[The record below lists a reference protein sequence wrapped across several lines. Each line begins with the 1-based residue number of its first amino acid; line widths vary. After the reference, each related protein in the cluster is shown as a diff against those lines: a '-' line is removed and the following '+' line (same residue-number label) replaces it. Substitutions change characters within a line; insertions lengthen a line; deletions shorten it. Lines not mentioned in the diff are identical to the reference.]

1 MDIFDKYKL
10 RIINNKRYYE
20 FGFSAKIYSYE
31 LTHAIPY
38 LFKYKDITIQTSG
51 WSQLAIKILN
61 YLYEKN
67 GKKKVVER
75 KKFPGYVFVKL
86 IETAHICFMVTNTR
100 GVTNFVG
107 PVGKA
112 TPLSED
118 EVKRLGL
125 EKVEFVDVDLKAG
138 DSVRV
143 VNGALESFI
152 GVVEDISLERQK
164 VKVIVSMFGRQTP
177 VELDLSQVEKIQ
189 G

>member
-1 MDIFDKYKL
+1 ME
-10 RIINNKRYYE
+10 NNGE
-20 FGFSAKIYSYE
+20 AKWYVVHTYTGHEKMVEDNLKKMIENSNLQDFIQE
-31 LTHAIPY
+31 IAIPVEE
-38 LFKYKDITIQTSG
+38 DIV
-51 WSQLAIKILN
+51 
-61 YLYEKN
+61 EKN

-86 IETAHICFMVTNTR
+86 IETAHIC
-100 GVTNFVG
+100 VTNFVG

>member
-1 MDIFDKYKL
+1 ME
-10 RIINNKRYYE
+10 NNGE
-20 FGFSAKIYSYE
+20 AKWYVVHTYTGHEKMVEDNLKKMIENSNLQDFIQE
-31 LTHAIPY
+31 IAIPVEE
-38 LFKYKDITIQTSG
+38 DIV
-51 WSQLAIKILN
+51 
-61 YLYEKN
+61 EKN

-152 GVVEDISLERQK
+152 GVVEDINLERQK

>member
-1 MDIFDKYKL
+1 
-10 RIINNKRYYE
+10 
-20 FGFSAKIYSYE
+20 
-31 LTHAIPY
+31 
-38 LFKYKDITIQTSG
+38 
-51 WSQLAIKILN
+51 
-61 YLYEKN
+61 
-67 GKKKVVER
+67 
-75 KKFPGYVFVKL
+75 
-86 IETAHICFMVTNTR
+86 MVTNTR

>member
-1 MDIFDKYKL
+1 ME
-10 RIINNKRYYE
+10 NNGE
-20 FGFSAKIYSYE
+20 AKWYVVHTYTGHEKMVEDNLKKMIENSNLQDFIQE
-31 LTHAIPY
+31 IAIPVEE
-38 LFKYKDITIQTSG
+38 DIV
-51 WSQLAIKILN
+51 
-61 YLYEKN
+61 
-67 GKKKVVER
+67 VVER